1 MRKTILTTILV
12 LILLTFMGCGGKTY
26 TFNYSLDKIES
37 IEIVSAE
44 NSLQFT
50 VIKKL
55 SETEQDVF
63 LEQFQEIEFDNY
75 YFGDPMSV
83 SGDAVK
89 ITYRNGEY
97 EMISCYWSEFVRDGE
112 VYFIRKSCDEKVF
125 NELLSNFIDN

>member
-1 MRKTILTTILV
+1 
-12 LILLTFMGCGGKTY
+12 
-26 TFNYSLDKIES
+26 
-37 IEIVSAE
+37 
-44 NSLQFT
+44 
-50 VIKKL
+50 
-55 SETEQDVF
+55 
-63 LEQFQEIEFDNY
+63 
-75 YFGDPMSV
+75 MSV

>member
-1 MRKTILTTILV
+1 MRIFL
-12 LILLTFMGCGGKTY
+12 
-26 TFNYSLDKIES
+26 SLWNK
-37 IEIVSAE
+37 
-44 NSLQFT
+44 Q
-50 VIKKL
+50 K
-55 SETEQDVF
+55 
-63 LEQFQEIEFDNY
+63 FQEIEFDNY

-89 ITYRNGEY
+89 ITNRNGEY